1 MRLASLVVVVGL
13 GVSGTASAN
22 PGPHGDD
29 EFHTA
34 SEPVPKPSEQLGL
47 GIALLTTGLAS
58 FTAGAAMQ
66 GAWAVFTCNDAG
78 VPDGCV
84 RERRNVAVGSAGIGL
99 IAVGIAATIPGA
111 ILIHRARKERHSG
124 VARLQPTIG
133 FGTVGLVGRF

>member
-1 MRLASLVVVVGL
+1 MRLASLVIVVGV
-13 GVSGTASAN
+13 GVSSTASAN

-34 SEPVPKPSEQLGL
+34 PAPVQKPSEHLGL

-78 VPDGCV
+78 IPDGCV
-84 RERRNVAVGSAGIGL
+84 RDRRNVAVGTAGIGL
-99 IAVGIAATIPGA
+99 IAVGIAGTIPGA
-111 ILIHRARKERHSG
+111 ILIHRARKERRSG
-124 VARLQPTIG
+124 LARLQPTLG
-133 FGTVGLVGRF
+133 FGTVGLTGRF